1 MQTPIKNS
9 IQDGNCV
16 SLLKQMIPAGS
27 VIDTFLFY
35 SGAIDYNLA
44 SHDRFVRAHTTNYY
58 IDEFWKCMRTNA
70 RKVHNIVTSEVFRF
84 NEEEFPLL
92 QEKWPMQKDP
102 FIRAAL
108 FFLLNRCSETG
119 MISSGELNMTNFNP
133 VALNYLRAFKEPK
146 NFYLKH
152 HQNESVAEVIEK
164 YRTSEI
170 VFIPGGN
177 FSYNFF
183 EEGKNKA
190 YESTTFKH
198 AEIHNALKQRTN
210 RWVINY
216 KQHPQL
222 RDMYKD
228 FNIVMID
235 KYGNKTTIE
244 KNCKEVLIA
253 NY

>member
-9 IQDGNCV
+9 TQDGSCA
-16 SLLKQMIPAGS
+16 SLLKQMVPVGS

-35 SGAIDYNLA
+35 SGAIEYNLA
-44 SHDRFVRAHTTNYY
+44 SYDRFVRAHTTNYY
-58 IDEFWKCMRTNA
+58 IDEFWKCARIDA
-70 RKVHNIVTSEVFRF
+70 RKVHSIVTSEVFRF

-119 MISSGELNMTNFNP
+119 MISSGELNMANFNP

-146 NFYLKH
+146 NFHLKNH
-152 HQNESVAEVIEK
+152 ENKSVLEVLKKHQS
-164 YRTSEI
+164 SEI

-190 YESTTFKH
+190 YEASTFKH
-198 AEIHNALKQRTN
+198 VEIYEALTERTN
-210 RWVINY
+210 RWIINY
-216 KQHPQL
+216 KQHRQL
-222 RDMYKD
+222 KEIYKN
-228 FNIVMID
+228 FNIIMID
-235 KYGNKTTIE
+235 KYGNKTTIDN
-244 KNCKEVLIA
+244 NCEEVLIA